1 MYFNTIRDMANLL
14 KKKYSELDSNDLFEV
29 AREMWQSEVRFEEEL
44 WEEKFILSWLEG
56 YKAEKEREEIN
67 NS

>member
-1 MYFNTIRDMANLL
+1 VYFNTIRDMANLL